1 MATKGN
7 GRPESER
14 QKKIDLM
21 LKCLPSLKAF
31 AISLT
36 GNEVRA
42 EDLVQ
47 EAVLKA
53 LTNLD
58 SFQSG
63 TNMSAW
69 MFTILRNHRMSVWR
83 KLRREQEWEDGFENV
98 LHLST
103 GLGEGEAE
111 ATHDFRRLL
120 LYLACLQVD
129 QADAL
134 IAVGYLGMSYEDT
147 AERLGCAVGT
157 VKSRV
162 NRARTEL
169 ATLIESSRVE
179 HVDLAKLKT
188 ATRGVP
194 QSHPYYPIAKA
205 YEELYAA
212 SEGTT
217 HGPVNGHNGN
227 GNGHVNPM
235 PSESEKAWQELV
247 ASGALDNDSENL
259 DVLIRGEQEEL

>member
-7 GRPESER
+7 GRSDSGR

-111 ATHDFRRLL
+111 ATHDFRRPALPRLL
-120 LYLACLQVD
+120 A
-129 QADAL
+129 
-134 IAVGYLGMSYEDT
+134 GRPSR
-147 AERLGCAVGT
+147 RLDCGRLPRYV
-157 VKSRV
+157 
-162 NRARTEL
+162 
-169 ATLIESSRVE
+169 
-179 HVDLAKLKT
+179 
-188 ATRGVP
+188 
-194 QSHPYYPIAKA
+194 
-205 YEELYAA
+205 
-212 SEGTT
+212 
-217 HGPVNGHNGN
+217 
-227 GNGHVNPM
+227 
-235 PSESEKAWQELV
+235 
-247 ASGALDNDSENL
+247 
-259 DVLIRGEQEEL
+259 IRGHGRTARLCG